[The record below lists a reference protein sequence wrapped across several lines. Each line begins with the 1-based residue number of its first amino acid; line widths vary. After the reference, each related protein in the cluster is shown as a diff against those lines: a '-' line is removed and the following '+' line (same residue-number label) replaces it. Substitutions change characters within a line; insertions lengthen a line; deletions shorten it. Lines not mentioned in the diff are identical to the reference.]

1 MSYAVTALEICSVL
15 WLPSSQ
21 RVQVCFPWTIW
32 TSIKPQNLWSVS
44 VCSDRHSPDLQWKR
58 FFFKKRELFTFYCLR
73 APHYYTFNIVSYKA
87 NSLTV
92 MHSLFRCYIELLVVT
107 AETVKGLYTRWE
119 FRTQAGQ
126 FCLQK
131 NWWWN

>member
-1 MSYAVTALEICSVL
+1 MLSQLWRSAVYCGFLPASVSRFASLEQCEH
-15 WLPSSQ
+15 PSSPRICEVFLCAQ
-21 RVQVCFPWTIW
+21 IDIVQTCNG
-32 TSIKPQNLWSVS
+32 K
-44 VCSDRHSPDLQWKR
+44 D
-58 FFFKKRELFTFYCLR
+58 FFLKRELFTFYCLR

>member
-1 MSYAVTALEICSVL
+1 MLSQLWRSAVYCGFLPASVSRFASLEQSEH
-15 WLPSSQ
+15 PSSPRICEVFLCAQ
-21 RVQVCFPWTIW
+21 IDIVQTCNGKDFFLKKGSFSLFIAWEHHIIIL
-32 TSIKPQNLWSVS
+32 SI
-44 VCSDRHSPDLQWKR
+44 
-58 FFFKKRELFTFYCLR
+58 LFRIRLTL
-73 APHYYTFNIVSYKA
+73 
-87 NSLTV
+87 LTV

>member
-1 MSYAVTALEICSVL
+1 MLSQLWRSAVYCGFLPASVSRFASLEQSEH
-15 WLPSSQ
+15 PSSP
-21 RVQVCFPWTIW
+21 RICEVF
-32 TSIKPQNLWSVS
+32 

>member
-21 RVQVCFPWTIW
+21 RVQVCFPWTMW

-58 FFFKKRELFTFYCLR
+58 FFLKKGSFSLFIAWEHHIIILSILFRIRLTL
-73 APHYYTFNIVSYKA
+73 
-87 NSLTV
+87 LTV